1 MKHIQFGVQLQE
13 KEVDFFWRCSKIMKT
28 AILTFRTDDE
38 TPAFFVMMLHVV
50 PDESLTEGRRIG
62 VLFREERQFPTS
74 DYMG

>member
-1 MKHIQFGVQLQE
+1 
-13 KEVDFFWRCSKIMKT
+13 MKT